1 MTAKEYLDEQG
12 FDKQYD
18 DYIGCYYYTF
28 WVDKMVEILEDFAT
42 LQCEE
47 LEQRID
53 QLKQTK
59 NTIAKEDWEDK

>member
-18 DYIGCYYYTF
+18 DYEGSYYYTF